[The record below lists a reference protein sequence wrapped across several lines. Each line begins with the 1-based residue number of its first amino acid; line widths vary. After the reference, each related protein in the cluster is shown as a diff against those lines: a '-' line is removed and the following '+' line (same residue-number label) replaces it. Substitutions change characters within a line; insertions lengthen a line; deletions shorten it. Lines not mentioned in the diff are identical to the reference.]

1 MQQTHLDQLAR
12 DRQREILADAEKH
25 RRTARLST
33 PSDAPEE
40 NLSMFEW
47 RRDRRWISLRIADIT
62 VR

>member
-12 DRQREILADAEKH
+12 DRQREILADAER

-33 PSDAPEE
+33 PPDSAEE

-47 RRDRRWISLRIADIT
+47 RRDQRWTSLRIADIT